1 MQNYKN
7 YENNVNRMK
16 VLQGRHSCSLV
27 RGQHYEKSH
36 PLKPHYPA
44 IKTQKNSYIIIL
56 QLSLSITTSV
66 QLSP

>member
-1 MQNYKN
+1 
-7 YENNVNRMK
+7 MK

-44 IKTQKNSYIIIL
+44 TKTQKNSYIIIL